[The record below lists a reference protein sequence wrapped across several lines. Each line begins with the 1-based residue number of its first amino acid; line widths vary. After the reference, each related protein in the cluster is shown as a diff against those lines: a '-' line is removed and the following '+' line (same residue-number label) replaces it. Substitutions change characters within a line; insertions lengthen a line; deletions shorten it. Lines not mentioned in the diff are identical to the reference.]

1 MIITASSGLYEN
13 LKISG
18 LTQVSSGS
26 KTEENSQNSRFAS
39 LSSSDRAEI
48 SKMGSFMVNMP
59 EELQT
64 DMEDFRNAI
73 KEAAESEEEFDAQS
87 VADSAS
93 DELKAYAEE
102 QGVSLA
108 EMAQQAYSMQ
118 QNAPAGG
125 MYGMQGGRPPMEGG
139 TPPPPPM
146 GGTPQADE
154 SAESTEESL
163 LELLKALAEAE
174 EDSETDTALSIS
186 EADETEEAEE
196 TAQAAAEEEDL
207 SQISQM
213 LLSALEKMTS
223 TDDEKGSFEY
233 KYSMMMNSLLFS
245 EA

>member
-125 MYGMQGGRPPMEGG
+125 MYGMQGG

-233 KYSMMMNSLLFS
+233 RYSMMMNSLLFS

>member
-18 LTQVSSGS
+18 LTQISSDTG
-26 KTEENSQNSRFAS
+26 TEENSRNSRFAS
-39 LSSSDRAEI
+39 LSAADRAEI

-64 DMEDFRNAI
+64 DMEDFRNSVR
-73 KEAAESEEEFDAQS
+73 EAAQSEEEFDAES

-108 EMAQQAYSMQ
+108 EMAQQAYDTGKNEPSE
-118 QNAPAGG
+118 G
-125 MYGMQGGRPPMEGG
+125 MYGMRGGRPPEGG
-139 TPPPPPM
+139 MPPM
-146 GGTPQADE
+146 GGMPPAEGAEDSSDE
-154 SAESTEESL
+154 TL

-174 EDSETDTALSIS
+174 ESSETDTGLTVSGT
-186 EADETEEAEE
+186 EETETAEAED
-196 TAQAAAEEEDL
+196 EEL
-207 SQISQM
+207 SLISSM
-213 LLSALEKMTS
+213 LLDVQEEMTS
-223 TDDEKGSFEY
+223 AEDGQGSYEY
-233 KYSMMMNSLLFS
+233 RYSMMMNSLLFS

>member
-93 DELKAYAEE
+93 DELKA
-102 QGVSLA
+102 
-108 EMAQQAYSMQ
+108 
-118 QNAPAGG
+118 
-125 MYGMQGGRPPMEGG
+125 
-139 TPPPPPM
+139 
-146 GGTPQADE
+146 
-154 SAESTEESL
+154 
-163 LELLKALAEAE
+163 
-174 EDSETDTALSIS
+174 
-186 EADETEEAEE
+186 
-196 TAQAAAEEEDL
+196 
-207 SQISQM
+207 
-213 LLSALEKMTS
+213 
-223 TDDEKGSFEY
+223 
-233 KYSMMMNSLLFS
+233 
-245 EA
+245 